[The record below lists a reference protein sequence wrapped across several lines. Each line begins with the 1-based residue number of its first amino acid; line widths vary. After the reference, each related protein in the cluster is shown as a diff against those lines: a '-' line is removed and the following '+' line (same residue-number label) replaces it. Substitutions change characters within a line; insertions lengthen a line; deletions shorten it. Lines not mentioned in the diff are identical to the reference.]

1 MRTPQNQ
8 HYQNTNNTRT
18 THTHTT
24 RTTHT
29 HTQHAPQS
37 TTQLYTHTT
46 RKPPLAPKHPNS
58 YRHTHVSIHFFVPP
72 TTSPTSN
79 ERRHLPAPSPTSRD
93 SFDTFDTSLILDAR
107 FASCVCVCV
116 CVCFV
121 FASCCWLGDCL
132 SLSPEEGGL
141 YRPRSRWLSH
151 GAYFALKICR
161 RSMSQGTKESK
172 GWRNRGKESCFVG
185 ARRWSDPKSEQRR
198 KGTDTNRLVLAFVWL
213 LLLVRI

>member
-24 RTTHT
+24 RTTHTHT

-116 CVCFV
+116 
-121 FASCCWLGDCL
+121 SCLRVVVGWVTV
-132 SLSPEEGGL
+132 SLSH
-141 YRPRSRWLSH
+141 PR
-151 GAYFALKICR
+151 
-161 RSMSQGTKESK
+161 
-172 GWRNRGKESCFVG
+172 RGVCIVPGVDGFHTE
-185 ARRWSDPKSEQRR
+185 R
-198 KGTDTNRLVLAFVWL
+198 TLH
-213 LLLVRI
+213 